1 MVPRPPIDTGAASLS
16 AAGITLAYG
25 ERTVVDGL
33 SLLLPAGKVTV
44 IVGANAC
51 GKSTL
56 LRGLARLLKPVEGT
70 VLLNGADIATQST
83 KAVARLLGLL
93 PQTPVAPDGITVA
106 DLVGRGRYP
115 HQGWFRQ
122 WTPEDDAAVAGA
134 LEATDTLSLADRT
147 VDELSGGQRQR
158 VWIAMALAQQTGILL
173 LDEPT
178 TFLDVTHQIEVLDL
192 LTDLNRT
199 RGTTI
204 AMVLHDLNLAAR
216 YADHLITVSQGQVYA
231 AGDPAEVLTADQVHT
246 VFGLRSRVI
255 LDPISSK
262 PLVLPIGRH
271 HTSTA
276 VEDYAD
282 R

>member
-1 MVPRPPIDTGAASLS
+1 MTDAHSL
-16 AAGITLAYG
+16 TLQQVTLGYG
-25 ERTVVDGL
+25 DRTVVDTIDL
-33 SLLLPAGKVTV
+33 ALPPGRITT

-56 LRGLARLLKPVEGT
+56 LRAMARLLKPRTGQV
-70 VLLNGADIATQST
+70 VLDGKDLHQLPT
-83 KAVARLLGLL
+83 KEVARTLGLL
-93 PQTPVAPDGITVA
+93 PQSPIAPEGIVVG
-106 DLVGRGRYP
+106 DLVARGRHP
-115 HQGWFRQ
+115 HQRMLSR
-122 WTPEDDAAVAGA
+122 WTAADDAAVAEA
-134 LEATDTLSLADRT
+134 LQLTGTTDLADRA

-158 VWIAMALAQQTGILL
+158 VWIALVLAQQTEILL

-178 TFLDVTHQIEVLDL
+178 TFLDVTHQVEVLDL

-199 RGTTI
+199 HGTTI

-231 AGDPAEVLTADQVHT
+231 AGDPAEVLTADRVHS

-271 HTSTA
+271 HVTTA

>member
-1 MVPRPPIDTGAASLS
+1 MTDAHSL
-16 AAGITLAYG
+16 TLQQVTLGYG
-25 ERTVVDGL
+25 DRTVVDTIDL
-33 SLLLPAGKVTV
+33 ALPPGRITT

-56 LRGLARLLKPVEGT
+56 LRAMARLLKPRTGQV
-70 VLLNGADIATQST
+70 VLDGKDLHQLPT
-83 KAVARLLGLL
+83 KEVARTLGLL
-93 PQTPVAPDGITVA
+93 PQSPIAPEGIVVG
-106 DLVGRGRYP
+106 DLVARGRHP
-115 HQGWFRQ
+115 HQRMLSR
-122 WTPEDDAAVAGA
+122 WTAADDAAVAEA
-134 LEATDTLSLADRT
+134 LELTGTTELADRA

-158 VWIAMALAQQTGILL
+158 VWIAMVLAQQTEILL

-178 TFLDVTHQIEVLDL
+178 TFLDVTHQVEVLDL

-231 AGDPAEVLTADQVHT
+231 AGDPAEVLTADRVHS

-271 HTSTA
+271 HVTTA